1 MNRGIKTDDPDFNG
15 NRLTGYWGGNGDP
28 YLSII
33 DADTDDHIN
42 GVHSVRV
49 AFSGGN
55 FPTELKVMIGML
67 VNMMQRFEPY
77 IDEHGRFN
85 QHKQI
90 RDILHG
96 EFEDVPC
103 NSFIHEARNQMNTY
117 MSANGQ
123 HPEIYMLGCAVGIQ
137 WAAER
142 IKDII
147 NAPGTEEDFLKYTLL
162 EKLGEMLRTG

>member
-15 NRLTGYWGGNGDP
+15 NKLTGYWGGNGDP

-33 DADTDDHIN
+33 EADTDDHIM
-42 GVHSVRV
+42 GIHSVRV

-55 FPTELKVMIGML
+55 FPSELKVMIGML
-67 VNMMQRFEPY
+67 VNMIQRFEPY

-85 QHKQI
+85 PQKQM

-96 EFEDVPC
+96 EFKDMSC
-103 NSFIHEARNQMNTY
+103 NSFIHEARSQMGTY
-117 MSANGQ
+117 MSAGGKS
-123 HPEIYMLGCAVGIQ
+123 PDVFMLGCAVGIR

-147 NAPGTEEDFLKYTLL
+147 TAPGTEEEFLKFTLL
-162 EKLGEMLRTG
+162 EKLEEMLRTE